1 MRRPKEKLTFFSR
14 YLGFYKTQIEYGTDT
29 ICYSDEHL
37 HPEKLES
44 SSWNTFKTKLSIY
57 SNYLLSFIR
66 GIDVDAIESIIDISN
81 ECKKKED
88 IVYCYHHVKFIY
100 NETEYEKEFSSH
112 DIVRMCKRLNFKL
125 PSHLSQ
131 EVWCK
136 EIGIPHTI
144 KL

>member
-1 MRRPKEKLTFFSR
+1 M
-14 YLGFYKTQIEYGTDT
+14 
-29 ICYSDEHL
+29 

-66 GIDVDAIESIIDISN
+66 GIDVDAIESIINISN

-88 IVYCYHHVKFIY
+88 IVYCYHRVKFIY

-125 PSHLSQ
+125 PPHLSQ
-131 EVWCK
+131 EAWCK

-144 KL
+144 KLQ